1 MIDIPELLKTYRIAC
16 YIRIVEELVAKN
28 YSDNLMR
35 CPIHLS
41 IGQEMVPS
49 MLALELSEKDL
60 AVSSHR
66 SHAHYLAKGGSLE
79 RFFDELFG
87 LDTGCSKGRGG
98 SMHLIDKSV
107 GFIGSTAIVGNTIP
121 IGVGLGESMKLD
133 RLRDIVVIYLGDG
146 ATEEGVFWE
155 SFNYA
160 VVREL
165 PCLFMIEDN
174 NYSVYT
180 GIKHRQSD
188 IALSSKLKGY
198 TKNIFTSKDHDFEE
212 FRIKVAEAILLCRA
226 NEPCALIAE
235 TFRYREHC
243 GPNYDDELN
252 YRPSCHVSHWEDH
265 DILAMLE
272 SKIRK
277 VAPKEELL
285 TIKNNIKVSV
295 SNIFLKSK
303 NKRLSPM
310 YTNH

>member
-1 MIDIPELLKTYRIAC
+1 MDNQELLKCYKIAC
-16 YIRIVEELVAKN
+16 YIRVVEELVAAN

-49 MLALELSEKDL
+49 ILALELSNNDL

-79 RFFDELFG
+79 SFFDELFG
-87 LDTGCSKGRGG
+87 LETGCSKGRGG
-98 SMHLIDKSV
+98 SMHLVDKDV
-107 GFIGSTAIVGNTIP
+107 GFMGSTAIVGNTIP

-180 GIKHRQSD
+180 GIEPRQAD

-212 FRIKVAEAILLCRA
+212 FRIKVAEAILLCR
-226 NEPCALIAE
+226 
-235 TFRYREHC
+235 
-243 GPNYDDELN
+243 
-252 YRPSCHVSHWEDH
+252 
-265 DILAMLE
+265 
-272 SKIRK
+272 KISL
-277 VAPKEELL
+277 VP
-285 TIKNNIKVSV
+285 
-295 SNIFLKSK
+295 
-303 NKRLSPM
+303 
-310 YTNH
+310 

>member
-1 MIDIPELLKTYRIAC
+1 MKNQELFESYKLAY
-16 YIRIVEELVAKN
+16 YIRTVEETIADN
-28 YSDNLMR
+28 YSDNVMR

-49 MLALELSEKDL
+49 ILALELTIKDL

-87 LDTGCSKGRGG
+87 LETGCSKGRGG
-98 SMHLIDKSV
+98 SMHLVDKDV
-107 GFIGSTAIVGNTIP
+107 GFMGSTAIVGNTIP
-121 IGVGLGESMKLD
+121 IGVGLGESIKLD
-133 RLRDIVVIYLGDG
+133 NEKDIVVIYLGDG

-160 VVREL
+160 IVRKL
-165 PCLFMIEDN
+165 PCLFVIEDN

-180 GIKHRQSD
+180 GIETRQAD
-188 IALSSKLKGY
+188 IALSAKLKGY

-212 FRIKVAEAILLCRA
+212 FRVTVAEAILLCRK
-226 NEPCALIAE
+226 NEPCAIIAE

-243 GPNYDDELN
+243 GPNNDDELN
-252 YRPSCHVSHWEDH
+252 YRPSWHISHWKDR

-272 SKIRK
+272 SKISK
-277 VAPKEELL
+277 DAPKEELL
-285 TIKNNIKVSV
+285 KIRNDIKAFV
-295 SNIFLKSK
+295 SNVFLKSK
-303 NKRLSPM
+303 NKRLSSM
-310 YTNH
+310 YDLH